1 MSVKHVKDYYL
12 KIEDMYIELLEDLK
26 EMEEDFKKGEC
37 TEEELNNLLKPVN
50 SIKDNYQRL
59 AYVMYLLAQ
68 PNRDKKKAKY
78 NKQNKNL
85 VSEFNRLGISQDI
98 ELDESRDALK
108 EFKKNLKERF
118 KKDE

>member
-1 MSVKHVKDYYL
+1 MSIKHVKDYYL
-12 KIEDMYIELLEDLK
+12 KTEDMYIELLAGLK
-26 EMEEDFKKGEC
+26 EMEDEFKKGEC
-37 TEEELNNLLKPVN
+37 TEEELNNLLEPVN
-50 SIKDNYQRL
+50 NIKENYQRL

-78 NKQNKNL
+78 DKQNRYL

-98 ELDESRDALK
+98 ELDESKDALK
-108 EFKKNLKERF
+108 QFKKNLKERF